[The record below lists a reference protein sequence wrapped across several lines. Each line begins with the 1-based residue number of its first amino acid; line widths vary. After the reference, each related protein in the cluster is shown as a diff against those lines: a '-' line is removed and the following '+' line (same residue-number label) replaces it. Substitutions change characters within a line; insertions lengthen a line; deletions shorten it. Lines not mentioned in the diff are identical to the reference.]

1 MLPCLKVSEMDSV
14 GYYDDLKKRRLIYS
28 ITTTMVMPRNARY
41 SIVSRSCL
49 ARWSG
54 AIVSGDL
61 ISGELLTGVTS
72 KVFCRSLSYHQVFGN
87 GVPYFGDIDGFPNIS
102 Q

>member
-1 MLPCLKVSEMDSV
+1 MDSV

-28 ITTTMVMPRNARY
+28 ITTTMVMPRKAKY

-54 AIVSGDL
+54 AIVSGDVPA
-61 ISGELLTGVTS
+61 SEGLLPGVTS
-72 KVFCRSLSYHQVFGN
+72 AAPCGRLSCHQVFGN
-87 GVPYFGDIDGFPNIS
+87 GVPYFGDIDGLPNIS